1 MVERSDWA
9 IEAPRAYAESQD
21 VCSAHSVR
29 QANGVSARRLRDNQ
43 E

>member
-1 MVERSDWA
+1 MMERSDWA
-9 IEAPRAYAESQD
+9 IEAPRAY
-21 VCSAHSVR
+21 VSVR